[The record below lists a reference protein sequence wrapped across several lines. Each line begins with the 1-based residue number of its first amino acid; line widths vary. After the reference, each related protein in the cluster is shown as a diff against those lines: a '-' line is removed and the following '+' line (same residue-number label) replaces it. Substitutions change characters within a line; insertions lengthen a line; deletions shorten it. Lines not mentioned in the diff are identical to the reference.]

1 MTRLWER
8 SCVVLSALT
17 LACALVLLAQFQG
30 LLPWSEQPIRL
41 NTSSEL
47 SGEMSVFI
55 NTENSMTLT
64 NVATNK
70 NGAKMT
76 ITTRVQ
82 DYPTVDDA
90 WTAHFDAIKRWQA
103 DETIQP

>member
-41 NTSSEL
+41 DTSSEL
-47 SGEMSVFI
+47 SGEMSVFL
-55 NTENSMTLT
+55 NTENPRMLQTTVT
-64 NVATNK
+64 NQ
-70 NGAKMT
+70 NGAKIIVSVDRGTMT
-76 ITTRVQ
+76 VAEHR
-82 DYPTVDDA
+82 
-90 WTAHFDAIKRWQA
+90 QA
-103 DETIQP
+103 FKDEVAFWKADTTIQP